1 MGAPGRQVP
10 LAGDLFL
17 TTPSLVG
24 AWTLVRWEIGYSD
37 GRSPTYPFGPDAT
50 GLICY
55 THDGWMNA
63 CIARADRPRLS
74 SDTPRSA
81 PAQEQLAAFGSF
93 FQYAGRYTVRDAPAD
108 AGHGHGA
115 QQVVHQVTHA
125 LNPNFVGQDQVRDIQ
140 FEGAGNLTLSASEHA
155 PGRSLVRHHR
165 LLWRR
170 AS

>member
-1 MGAPGRQVP
+1 M
-10 LAGDLFL
+10 AGDPSL

-37 GRSPTYPFGPDAT
+37 GRSPSYPFGPDAT

-55 THDGWMNA
+55 TPDGWMNA
-63 CIARADRPRLS
+63 CIARAGRPPLS
-74 SDTPRSA
+74 TDTPRSA
-81 PAQEQLAAFGSF
+81 PAPEQLAAFGSF

-108 AGHGHGA
+108 AGRAPAA

-125 LNPNFVGQDQVRDIQ
+125 LNPNFVGSEQVRDMQ
-140 FEGAGNLTLSASEHA
+140 FDDAGGLTLSASDLL
-155 PGRSLVRHHR
+155 PGTQVVRHHALR
-165 LLWRR
+165 WSR